1 MALPIRG
8 NLPQFFFLPPI
19 GWEIVQ
25 LVGLQTLDL
34 AILVRVQVSQPIF
47 FCADDGLLPQ
57 TPYEAAMIA
66 IVMGTTGSG
75 KTTVGSLLAN
85 RLGWGFADADD
96 FHPPANVEKMK
107 HGIPLTDA
115 DRMPWLRS
123 LHDKIVQWSSEQR
136 NVVLACS
143 ALKQSYRDELRAGAD
158 VKFVYLKG
166 RYELFLQRVLA
177 RKGHF
182 AKQDLLASQFA
193 DLEEPGDAITLDAR
207 DSPEEIVA
215 EASRQLDFA

>member
-1 MALPIRG
+1 M
-8 NLPQFFFLPPI
+8 
-19 GWEIVQ
+19 IV
-25 LVGLQTLDL
+25 
-34 AILVRVQVSQPIF
+34 
-47 FCADDGLLPQ
+47 
-57 TPYEAAMIA
+57 

-75 KTTVGSLLAN
+75 KTTIGTLLSK
-85 RLGWGFADADD
+85 RLGWQFVDADA

-115 DRMPWLRS
+115 DREPWLKA
-123 LHDKIVQWSSEQR
+123 LHDKIVEWTAEKR

-143 ALKQSYRDELRAGAD
+143 ALKQSYRDELRASSE

-166 RYELFLQRVLA
+166 SYELFSQRVFA

-193 DLEEPGDAITLDAR
+193 TLEEPTDAIIVDAAP
-207 DSPEEIVA
+207 SPEQIVS
-215 EASRQLDFA
+215 EVRRQLGSA

>member
-1 MALPIRG
+1 M
-8 NLPQFFFLPPI
+8 
-19 GWEIVQ
+19 IV
-25 LVGLQTLDL
+25 
-34 AILVRVQVSQPIF
+34 
-47 FCADDGLLPQ
+47 
-57 TPYEAAMIA
+57 

-75 KTTVGSLLAN
+75 KTTIGSLLAK
-85 RLGWGFADADD
+85 RLGWQFVDADD

-115 DRMPWLRS
+115 DREPWLKA
-123 LHDKIVQWSSEQR
+123 LHDKIVEWNTEKR

-143 ALKQSYRDELRAGAD
+143 ALKQSYRDELRASPD

-166 RYELFLQRVLA
+166 SYELFSQRVLA

-193 DLEEPGDAITLDAR
+193 TLEEPADAMVVDAAQ
-207 DSPEEIVA
+207 SPEDMVTEVCKLLGLA
-215 EASRQLDFA
+215 

>member
-1 MALPIRG
+1 M
-8 NLPQFFFLPPI
+8 
-19 GWEIVQ
+19 IV
-25 LVGLQTLDL
+25 
-34 AILVRVQVSQPIF
+34 
-47 FCADDGLLPQ
+47 
-57 TPYEAAMIA
+57 

-75 KTTVGSLLAN
+75 KTTIGNLLAK
-85 RLGWGFADADD
+85 RMGWEFVDADD

-115 DRMPWLRS
+115 DREPWLKA
-123 LHDKIVQWSSEQR
+123 LHDKIVEWNTEKR

-143 ALKQSYRDELRAGAD
+143 ALKQSYRDELRASPG

-166 RYELFLQRVLA
+166 SYELFSERVLA

-193 DLEEPGDAITLDAR
+193 TLEEPKDAITVDAAR
-207 DSPEEIVA
+207 PPEEIVS
-215 EASRQLDFA
+215 EVRKQLGLVQS

>member
-1 MALPIRG
+1 M
-8 NLPQFFFLPPI
+8 
-19 GWEIVQ
+19 IV
-25 LVGLQTLDL
+25 
-34 AILVRVQVSQPIF
+34 
-47 FCADDGLLPQ
+47 
-57 TPYEAAMIA
+57 

-75 KTTVGSLLAN
+75 KTTIGSLLAK
-85 RLGWGFADADD
+85 RMGWEFVDADD

-115 DRMPWLRS
+115 DREPWLEA
-123 LHDKIVQWSSEQR
+123 LHEKIVEWTAKKR

-143 ALKQSYRDELRAGAD
+143 ALKQSYRDELRASSE

-166 RYELFLQRVLA
+166 SYQLFSQRVLS

-193 DLEEPGDAITLDAR
+193 TLEEPTDAITADAALP
-207 DSPEEIVA
+207 PEQIVS
-215 EASRQLDFA
+215 EVRRQLGFA